1 MKLKALYIIILYLL
15 SALTSFAQII
25 PVQIDSMR
33 LEKYRTEI
41 GLDLSVP
48 DYDIKTIDSKIM
60 GLRLAGILDYLMDNY
75 NQPVYNRKLCE
86 VLKEQV
92 EPLEK
97 MEFELKKI
105 QYISSKKSG
114 DEITLLFT
122 AWPNKNS
129 ARIKQTNLVLN
140 FKNGVSESQMTNELF
155 SMMSRY
161 VKMREE
167 LNQKK

>member
-1 MKLKALYIIILYLL
+1 ML

-75 NQPVYNRKLCE
+75 N
-86 VLKEQV
+86 
-92 EPLEK
+92 
-97 MEFELKKI
+97 
-105 QYISSKKSG
+105 
-114 DEITLLFT
+114 
-122 AWPNKNS
+122 
-129 ARIKQTNLVLN
+129 
-140 FKNGVSESQMTNELF
+140 
-155 SMMSRY
+155 
-161 VKMREE
+161 
-167 LNQKK
+167 